1 MRSDRKQ
8 ALFNN
13 AFTMQKKIRKVQYH
27 YLNDYRDEQKKR
39 HFLVKVSEMETLGL
53 GFLPSHPGEP
63 QESRA
68 LC

>member
-1 MRSDRKQ
+1 
-8 ALFNN
+8 
-13 AFTMQKKIRKVQYH
+13 MQKKIRKVQYH